1 MAIRKTQLLVNEY
14 YHIYNRGV
22 DKRNIFFDDHDF
34 KRFMALL
41 YVCNGTNPVNMRSFF
56 NKGLPF
62 AEIFNVDKGL
72 ELIDI
77 GAHCLM
83 QNHFHLLVKE
93 RTDKGISMF
102 MEKLATAY
110 SMYFNKKHER
120 TGGLF
125 EGPFKSKHVDNEPYF
140 NWLFSYIHLNPIK
153 IIDPSWKEN
162 DITDLEKTKS
172 FLSGYAYSSYADY
185 FIAKRPES
193 SILNKDAFPEHFSKL
208 NDINNLVYNF
218 TNYSTKYKG

>member
-22 DKRNIFFDDHDF
+22 DKRNIFFNNHDS

-41 YVCNGTNPVNMRSFF
+41 YVCNGINPVNMRSFF

-62 AEIFNVDKGL
+62 ADIFNADRGSA
-72 ELIDI
+72 LIDI
-77 GAHCLM
+77 GAYCLIP
-83 QNHFHLLVKE
+83 NHFHLLVKE
-93 RTDKGISMF
+93 CTDKGISRF

-110 SMYFNKKHER
+110 SMYFNKKYER

-140 NWLFSYIHLNPIK
+140 NWLFSYIHMNPVK
-153 IIDPSWKEN
+153 IINPDWKESCVA
-162 DITDLEKTKS
+162 DLTKTEA
-172 FLSGYAYSSYADY
+172 FLSTYAYSSYFDY
-185 FIAKRPES
+185 FTANRFEGV
-193 SILNKDAFPEHFSKL
+193 ILNKDAFPEHFSKL

-218 TNYSTKYKG
+218 TNYS